1 MKPDRTRP
9 SPAATARASASAA
22 AWLLACAG
30 WAQAQTGAAAC
41 GNPFVN
47 HFGPWDI
54 RSAAPSDRKMVEDFH
69 FTPGIESMTR
79 PRNTTMVDMAQ
90 DVAYTLN
97 VFPNHHRALITM
109 ERLSERWKR
118 DPAPG
123 TDRPVE
129 CWFDR
134 AVRFRPDDT
143 VVRALYAQFLH
154 KRKRTPDAV
163 QQLVAATEHA
173 KDNPL
178 SHYNIGLVFLEI
190 GEFDRALAQA
200 HKALALGFPRQELAD
215 KLKAAGRWKEP
226 TASTASA
233 APVAGAASAPP

>member
-1 MKPDRTRP
+1 MRLYRRTTDLEVSRLAR
-9 SPAATARASASAA
+9 SAAT
-22 AWLLACAG
+22 LLLTCTG
-30 WAQAQTGAAAC
+30 WAQAQTGPAAC

-54 RSAAPSDRKMVEDFH
+54 RTAAPGDRKMVEDFH

-79 PRNTTMVDMAQ
+79 PRNTTIGEMAQ
-90 DVAYTLN
+90 DVAYVLN

-109 ERLSERWKR
+109 QRLSVRWKA

-123 TDRPVE
+123 TNRTVE

-154 KRKRTPDAV
+154 QRKRTPEA
-163 QQLVAATEHA
+163 LALLKAATEFA
-173 KDNPL
+173 SDNAL
-178 SHYNIGLVFLEI
+178 SNYNIGLVYLEI
-190 GEFDRALAQA
+190 GEFELALAQA
-200 HKALALGFPRQELAD
+200 HKALEMGFPRPELSER
-215 KLKAAGRWKEP
+215 LKAAGRWKEP
-226 TASTASA
+226 ANNSTASPPA
-233 APVAGAASAPP
+233 APAASAPA